1 MHFLL
6 DNLIATLVAG
16 SVFLILIGINHRNQ
30 QAAFEAVNFYA
41 MRQQQIAFI
50 DMLKRDMQNVT
61 RLETATEQGNEFILF
76 VTEPSTSN
84 EIRVIYRREPVI
96 GTDYVRIQR
105 YEIQG
110 SSQVAAG
117 RSADTISHWQIVAR
131 NAASQPVVD
140 PTAATQVYINFEMG
154 APFREGRIVKRARWD
169 AAFRPPMLQ
178 PNVSI

>member
-76 VTEPSTSN
+76 VTS
-84 EIRVIYRREPVI
+84 PV
-96 GTDYVRIQR
+96 
-105 YEIQG
+105 
-110 SSQVAAG
+110 
-117 RSADTISHWQIVAR
+117 
-131 NAASQPVVD
+131 
-140 PTAATQVYINFEMG
+140 
-154 APFREGRIVKRARWD
+154 
-169 AAFRPPMLQ
+169 
-178 PNVSI
+178 